1 MVSLSRTSRRRSAGM
16 ISAFT
21 AGELAQPLAN
31 KLGNASPSSL
41 PSRSG
46 RTSGPTVASQ
56 LSSGRTIWVPSGAQM
71 RSKAS
76 SIISREV
83 ALTYAECAFEP
94 RVFEHIPGI
103 ANGIADTLSRLH
115 EPGTDKTLPEEL
127 RNITPSVVPLRT
139 KDWYVVLATP

>member
-1 MVSLSRTSRRRSAGM
+1 MAFLVAIKIWQDFWADRRISIVVRSD
-16 ISAFT
+16 
-21 AGELAQPLAN
+21 N
-31 KLGNASPSSL
+31 LGAL
-41 PSRSG
+41 FM
-46 RTSGPTVASQ
+46 
-56 LSSGRTIWVPSGAQM
+56 GAQM

-115 EPGTDKTLPEEL
+115 EPGADKTLPEEL
-127 RNITPSVVPLRT
+127 LNITPSVVPLRT
-139 KDWYVVLATP
+139 KDWYGVLATP

>member
-1 MVSLSRTSRRRSAGM
+1 
-16 ISAFT
+16 
-21 AGELAQPLAN
+21 
-31 KLGNASPSSL
+31 
-41 PSRSG
+41 
-46 RTSGPTVASQ
+46 
-56 LSSGRTIWVPSGAQM
+56 M

-139 KDWYVVLATP
+139 KDWYGVLATP